1 MLYYIF
7 YELLFNEETWCS
19 IFRVFRYITFRS
31 VYAAL
36 SSFLICIILGPW
48 IIKKLKERNI
58 SKKVIKDYYPISHHK
73 KQDVPTMGGLIILVS
88 LIVSS
93 ILWVRLNNRFFWI
106 IMFSI
111 VGFGILGLLDDYLK
125 YKGREIKASHKLIWQ
140 IILAGIIAVFLYWN
154 SKEAELSTFLN
165 LPFFKIPPINLY
177 WGYIPFVIL
186 VIVASSNAVN
196 ITDGLDGLAIGALVF
211 ACLAFSII
219 CYVSGH
225 AKFADYLNIIHI
237 VEAGE
242 LTVFMGALVG
252 TGLGFLW
259 FNTYPAQVFMGDTGS
274 LALGGA
280 LGTIAVLTKHE
291 LVLLLIGGLFV
302 IEAGS
307 VIVQVAYFKL
317 KKKRIFNM
325 APLHHH
331 FELKGWP
338 EPKIIVR
345 FWIIASIFTLLSLS
359 TLKLR

>member
-1 MLYYIF
+1 MFYYIF

-19 IFRVFRYITFRS
+19 IFRIFRYITFRS
-31 VYAAL
+31 AYATL
-36 SSFLICIILGPW
+36 SSLLICITLGPL
-48 IIKKLKERNI
+48 IIKRLKERNI
-58 SKKVIKDYYPISHHK
+58 SKKVIKDYYPVAHHK
-73 KQDVPTMGGLIILVS
+73 KQHIPTMGGLIILVS
-88 LIVSS
+88 SIASS
-93 ILWVRLNNRFFWI
+93 LLWVRLDNRFFWI
-106 IMFSI
+106 IIFSV
-111 VGFGILGLLDDYLK
+111 VGFGVLGLLDDYLK
-125 YKGREIKASHKLIWQ
+125 YKRKGIKASHKLTGQ
-140 IILAGIIAVFLYWN
+140 IILAGVISVYLYWN
-154 SKEAELSTFLN
+154 SKELGLSTLLN
-165 LPFFKIPPINLY
+165 VPFFKIPPIDLY
-177 WGYIPFVIL
+177 WGYIPFVVL

-211 ACLAFSII
+211 ACLAFSVI

-225 AKFADYLNIIHI
+225 AEFANYLGIMHI

-242 LTVFMGALVG
+242 LTVFIGALVG
-252 TGLGFLW
+252 AGLGFLW

-274 LALGGA
+274 LALGGV

-307 VIVQVAYFKL
+307 VIVQVIYFKL
-317 KKKRIFNM
+317 KKKRVFNM